1 MQYLRYPKVNT
12 MKATVF
18 HEHGG
23 PEVLSFEDIEK
34 PELGANQVQV
44 KVSYVALNHLD
55 LFVRGGIPGLKLEMP
70 HILGSDISGEIVE
83 VCDKASKSLEV
94 GQKIIVDPGVSCGV
108 CEFCVGGQESLCPTY
123 GIIGEHYR
131 GGYAEYLNVDSQNV
145 IPIPKESELDME
157 KAAAIPLTLMTA
169 WRLLMTKAQ
178 LKAGDD
184 LLIIGIGG
192 GVALA
197 GLQIAKATGA
207 RVIVTSS
214 SNEKLEKAE
223 KLGADIGINYN
234 ETPDYH
240 KEIYRITNKR
250 GVDVVLDSVGQAT
263 WYRSLRSL
271 RKGGKLV
278 TCGATSGPNAETN
291 INLLFWNQL
300 EILGSTMASRDELR
314 TALKLVWNQSVKP
327 VVDRILPLSKAQ
339 EAHEIL
345 EQGAQFGKIVL
356 KP

>member
-1 MQYLRYPKVNT
+1 

-34 PELGANQVQV
+34 PPLGENQVQV

-83 VCDKASKSLEV
+83 VGGKANKSLV
-94 GQKIIVDPGVSCGV
+94 GQKIIVDPGISCGV
-108 CEFCVGGQESLCPTY
+108 CEFCVDGQESLCPTY

-131 GGYAEYLNVDSQNV
+131 GGYAEYLNVDAQNV
-145 IPIPKESELDME
+145 IPIPKESGLDME

-197 GLQIAKATGA
+197 GLQIAKAAGA

-214 SNEKLEKAE
+214 SDEKLKKAE
-223 KLGADIGINYN
+223 TLGADIGINHN

-250 GVDVVLDSVGQAT
+250 GVDVVLDSVGQDT
-263 WYRSLRSL
+263 WFRSLRSL

-291 INLLFWNQL
+291 VNLLFWNQL

-327 VVDRILPLSKAQ
+327 VVDRILPISKAQ

-356 KP
+356 RP

>member
-1 MQYLRYPKVNT
+1 

-23 PEVLSFEDIEK
+23 PDVLSFEDIDTPTIGE
-34 PELGANQVQV
+34 NQVLIKV
-44 KVSYVALNHLD
+44 KNVALNHLD

-70 HILGSDISGEIVE
+70 HILGSDISGEIAE
-83 VCDKASKSLEV
+83 VGNKVSGSLEI

-108 CEFCVGGQESLCPTY
+108 CEFCITGQESMCSTY
-123 GIIGEHYR
+123 GIIGEQFR
-131 GGYAEYLNVDSQNV
+131 GGYAEYLNVDAQNV
-145 IPIPKESELDME
+145 IPIPKESGLDMAG
-157 KAAAIPLTLMTA
+157 AASIPLTLMTA
-169 WRLLMTKAQ
+169 WRMLMTKTQ
-178 LKAGDD
+178 VKAGDD
-184 LLIIGIGG
+184 VLIIGIGG

-197 GLQIAKATGA
+197 GLQIAKAAGA

-214 SNEKLEKAE
+214 SDKKLEKAYA
-223 KLGADIGINYN
+223 LGADEGINHN

-240 KEIYRITNKR
+240 KEIYRLTNKR
-250 GVDVVLDSVGQAT
+250 GVDIVLDSVGQAT
-263 WYRSLRSL
+263 WSRSMKSL

-278 TCGATSGPNAETN
+278 TCGATSGPIAETN
-291 INLLFWNQL
+291 VNLLFWKQL
-300 EILGSTMASRDELR
+300 ELLGSTMGSKDELR
-314 TALKLVWNQSVKP
+314 TALKLVWNGTIQP

-345 EQGAQFGKIVL
+345 EQGAQMGKLVL